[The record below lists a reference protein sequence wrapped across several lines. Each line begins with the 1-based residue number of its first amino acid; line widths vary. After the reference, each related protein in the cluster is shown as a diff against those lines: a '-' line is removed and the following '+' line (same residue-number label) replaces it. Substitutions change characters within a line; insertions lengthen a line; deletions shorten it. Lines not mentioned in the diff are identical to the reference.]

1 MSCFLEFQVDLLI
14 WGNMERRNRY
24 TYGIKEGVD
33 EHAFFSESSGPTRN
47 FSASMMED
55 SWQLTPLTMSS
66 SSSTSSRQSDYS
78 YLQLQSLG
86 DFSKQESKHT
96 QHYFYGLGNESKYEM
111 PLKLEKE
118 QEPHKTIHR
127 FFDEEPIRG
136 RDCWLDPDDKSS
148 NSSTTR
154 LSISIPSSSND
165 FPPLSSRRDNGIRLI
180 ILFFFYLI
188 VVYPQYII
196 FLLLLPL
203 KI

>member
-1 MSCFLEFQVDLLI
+1 MWDGVS
-14 WGNMERRNRY
+14 NRY
-24 TYGIKEGVD
+24 AYGLKEGVD
-33 EHAFFSESSGPTRN
+33 EHAFFSESSGATRN

-86 DFSKQESKHT
+86 DFSKQESKPN
-96 QHYFYGLGNESKYEM
+96 QHYFYGLGSESKYEM
-111 PLKLEKE
+111 SVKLERE

-136 RDCWLDPDDKSS
+136 RDSWLDLDDKSS

-154 LSISIPSSSND
+154 LSISIPSSSSND
-165 FPPLSSRRDNGIRLI
+165 FPLFSSRREW
-180 ILFFFYLI
+180 
-188 VVYPQYII
+188 
-196 FLLLLPL
+196 
-203 KI
+203 